1 MKEKIK
7 IGYIGL
13 GRRGYHIMKDFI
25 LKMNDVEVTVICDQT
40 PDTFERTLAL
50 FSEAGL
56 PLPKTTCDYKEAA
69 RDAEIDAV
77 LIMTGWDGHIAPA
90 IESLKAGK
98 YTAIEVG
105 CAYDLS
111 ECYELLSAHE
121 ETGAPLMMLENICYG
136 RRELMA
142 TRMAREGVFGE
153 IVQCS
158 GGYCHYLNNCD
169 LLKPLE
175 NGDIAY
181 NHYRIREYANR
192 NAEQYPTH
200 ELGPISKLLKINR
213 GNRMLTLTS
222 HGSLALGL
230 ADYVKRALPEDNPYR
245 NTVFKQSDIVD
256 TFITCAGGETIHLTL
271 DTTLPRPFYS
281 RAFSVRG
288 TRGMCV
294 ESAKNVCT
302 YYIDGEEGMVHD
314 KVFNNEEEMFEKY
327 DHPLHTKYKNEG
339 GPIGSHDGCDWLVLR
354 AFLESVKQGIN
365 TPIDA
370 YDTILWL
377 AIGPLSEQSLAKGGA
392 TVDVPDFT
400 KGKWMRREAAPKSVF
415 SLNEIVDDDPTS
427 IVSCCKREK

>member
-25 LKMNDVEVTVICDQT
+25 LKMNDVEVVSVCDID
-40 PDTFERTLAL
+40 PNTFDRTLAL
-50 FSEAGL
+50 FSEAGK
-56 PLPKTTCDYKEAA
+56 PLPKATTNYREIAD
-69 RDAEIDAV
+69 DATVDAV
-77 LIMTGWDGHIAPA
+77 VIMTGWNGHIEPA
-90 IESLKAGK
+90 IASLKAGK

-111 ECYELLSAHE
+111 ECFELLSAHE

-142 TRMAREGVFGE
+142 TRMAREGIFGE

-158 GGYCHYLNNCD
+158 GGYHHYLNDCD
-169 LLKPLE
+169 LLKPNA
-175 NGDIAY
+175 NGEINYD
-181 NHYRIREYANR
+181 HYRIKEYVKR

-200 ELGPISKLLKINR
+200 ELGPISKLLRINR
-213 GNRMLTLTS
+213 GNRMLTLAS
-222 HGSLALGL
+222 HGTAAKGL
-230 ADYVKRALPEDNPYR
+230 ADYVSRKLPADNPFA
-245 NTVFKQSDIVD
+245 NTTFVQSDIVD

-281 RAFSVRG
+281 RAFTVRG

-302 YYIDGEEGMVHD
+302 YYIDGLEGMVHD

-327 DHPLHTKYKNEG
+327 DHPLHEKYKAEG

-354 AFLESVKQGIN
+354 AFFESVKQGID

-370 YDTILWL
+370 YDTVLWL
-377 AIGPLSEQSLAKGGA
+377 AIGPLSEQSLARGGA
-392 TVDVPDFT
+392 AVDIPDFT
-400 KGKWMRREAAPKSVF
+400 KGKWIRREAAPKSVF
-415 SLNEIVDDDPTS
+415 CLDDIVTDDPTP
-427 IVSCCKREK
+427 IVPTHECK